1 MMRAVCNSQL
11 MNETLNTAETGTA
24 KDSRLKRR
32 TKTWRIGE
40 YCAGGVIRAKS
51 CGEIVKLEIRDYYN
65 DKILNHGAFGRIHE
79 RYILQ
84 YLEEFTSPYYADKVL
99 QWIKVKV
106 WGLS

>member
-1 MMRAVCNSQL
+1 MRAVCNSQF
-11 MNETLNTAETGTA
+11 MQNNTHTAEAETA
-24 KDSRLKRR
+24 KAFRLTRR

-40 YCAGGVIRAKS
+40 YCTGGVIRAKS
-51 CGEIVKLEIRDYYN
+51 FGELVKLEIRDYYS
-65 DKILNHGAFGRIHE
+65 DAILNHGAFGRIHE

-84 YLEEFTSPYYADKVL
+84 YLEEFTSPYHADKVL

>member
-1 MMRAVCNSQL
+1 MRAVCNSQL
-11 MNETLNTAETGTA
+11 MNETLNTAETETA
-24 KDSRLKRR
+24 KVFRLTRR
-32 TKTWRIGE
+32 TKTWKIGE

-51 CGEIVKLEIRDYYN
+51 CGELVKLEIRDYYN
-65 DKILNHGAFGRIHE
+65 DAILNHGAFGRIHE

>member
-1 MMRAVCNSQL
+1 MRAGCNSQL
-11 MNETLNTAETGTA
+11 MNETLNNAETETA
-24 KDSRLKRR
+24 KVFRLTRR

-40 YCAGGVIRAKS
+40 CCAGGVIRAKS
-51 CGEIVKLEIRDYYN
+51 CGELVKLEIRDYYN
-65 DKILNHGAFGRIHE
+65 DKIINYGAFGRIHE